1 MYIKCDNINDF
12 CTMITTCS
20 LNNINEV
27 RLFISETD
35 SYSKGLRTASSVKDH
50 IKFTYVFFSP
60 IYTAIYTDNV
70 KNSEYDKIYKS
81 LEYCQEQCNHSFRIQ
96 VFNNLSFDFDNNCL
110 CIDNELN
117 II

>member
-60 IYTAIYTDNV
+60 IY
-70 KNSEYDKIYKS
+70 KNLFFYCSCCYKRRNM
-81 LEYCQEQCNHSFRIQ
+81 LFTQKPFRIIIF
-96 VFNNLSFDFDNNCL
+96 V
-110 CIDNELN
+110 N
-117 II
+117 IGKHEACF